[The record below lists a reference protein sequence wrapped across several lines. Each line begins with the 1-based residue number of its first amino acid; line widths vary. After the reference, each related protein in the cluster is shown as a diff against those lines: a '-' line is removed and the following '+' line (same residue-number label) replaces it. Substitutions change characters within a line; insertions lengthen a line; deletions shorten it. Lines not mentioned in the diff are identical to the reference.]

1 MPLEPVTTFD
11 GRIIRKNCSG
21 EIRSVLIWNFAF
33 TFHGLNNFRLL
44 TRGGGPWSITP
55 LLVIIQLH
63 TLFHARLFFFSK
75 RLYLYFFFSWIS
87 RSQGKNGSGKGREG
101 KKFKSRK
108 KKTVWETLRSSSKS
122 PLLGMDVVVLPSSPF
137 SRLGLNTFRIF
148 KLLETEYVRRG
159 EITVNH

>member
-11 GRIIRKNCSG
+11 GRIIRKNCSS

-63 TLFHARLFFFSK
+63 TLFHARLFFFPNDSI
-75 RLYLYFFFSWIS
+75 YTFFS
-87 RSQGKNGSGKGREG
+87 RGYRGKNGSRKGREG
-101 KKFKSRK
+101 KKFKSRE

-148 KLLETEYVRRG
+148 KLVETEYVRRG

>member
-11 GRIIRKNCSG
+11 GRIIRKNCSS

-63 TLFHARLFFFSK
+63 TLFHARLFFFPNDSI
-75 RLYLYFFFSWIS
+75 YTFFS
-87 RSQGKNGSGKGREG
+87 RGFLEAEGRMDTGKGREG
-101 KKFKSRK
+101 KKFKSRE

-148 KLLETEYVRRG
+148 KLVETEYVRRG